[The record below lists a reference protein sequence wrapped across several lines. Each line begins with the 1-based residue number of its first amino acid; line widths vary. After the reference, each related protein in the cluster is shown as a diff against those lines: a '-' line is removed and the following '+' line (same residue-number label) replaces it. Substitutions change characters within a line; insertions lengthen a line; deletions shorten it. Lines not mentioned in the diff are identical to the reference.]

1 MFFSPDVCLAMTI
14 YSMYVASLE
23 VTVPSLSNS
32 DFENMK
38 IVEGEENGTL
48 KWQLM
53 YFTSSR
59 SHYVE

>member
-1 MFFSPDVCLAMTI
+1 MTI

-23 VTVPSLSNS
+23 VTVPSFSNS
-32 DFENMK
+32 EFENMK
-38 IVEGEENGTL
+38 IIEGEENATL

-53 YFTSSR
+53 YFTCSR